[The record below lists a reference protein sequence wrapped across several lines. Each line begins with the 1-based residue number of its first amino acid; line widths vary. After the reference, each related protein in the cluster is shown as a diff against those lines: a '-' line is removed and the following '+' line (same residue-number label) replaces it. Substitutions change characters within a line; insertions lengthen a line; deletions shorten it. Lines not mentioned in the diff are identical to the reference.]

1 MELSDFQRFEIE
13 RISREIDSCESLD
26 SLKKLCKTLLRAYSL
41 QRAATEALI
50 KQNLFLAK

>member
-1 MELSDFQRFEIE
+1 VNF
-13 RISREIDSCESLD
+13 EIDSCESLD

-50 KQNLFLAK
+50 KQSLFLAK